1 MHADHPRACGANFRP
16 VSRGC
21 SRFGSSPRVRGKRCK
36 LRQLKQQIRIIP
48 ARAGQTNIESTLRYR
63 RTDHPRACG
72 ANDHPTCGKV
82 SENGSSPRVRGKPDA
97 SSRNGRSV
105 RIIPARAG
113 QTRSRSCPPRTRRRI
128 IPARAGQTCQLLH
141 HERLPPDHPRACG
154 ANMPILCK
162 RETVNKDHPRACGAN
177 VRGARYAVLRDGSS
191 PRVRGKP
198 GGDPPVGHQLRIIP
212 ARAGQT
218 PACSHCRRTFPDH
231 PRACGANLLLNSVSS
246 RLFGSSPRVR
256 GKPTVCVP
264 PTRTVRIIPARAGQ
278 TQTAFQ
284 NMEKGSD
291 HPRACGAN
299 PMLLSSMPY
308 QSGSSPRVRGKLDP
322 AHVYALDRRIIP
334 ARAGQTGDTASPRR
348 SSTDHPRAC
357 GANLSKGSQIT
368 GHSGSSPRVRGKLP
382 GIPGI
387 ALVARIIPARAGQTG
402 RNSRPSL

>member
-1 MHADHPRACGANFRP
+1 
-16 VSRGC
+16 
-21 SRFGSSPRVRGKRCK
+21 
-36 LRQLKQQIRIIP
+36 
-48 ARAGQTNIESTLRYR
+48 
-63 RTDHPRACG
+63 
-72 ANDHPTCGKV
+72 
-82 SENGSSPRVRGKPDA
+82 
-97 SSRNGRSV
+97 
-105 RIIPARAG
+105 
-113 QTRSRSCPPRTRRRI
+113 
-128 IPARAGQTCQLLH
+128 
-141 HERLPPDHPRACG
+141 
-154 ANMPILCK
+154 MPILCK

-299 PMLLSSMPY
+299 PSAGRCSR
-308 QSGSSPRVRGKLDP
+308 SRCGSSPRVRGKP
-322 AHVYALDRRIIP
+322 AM
-334 ARAGQTGDTASPRR
+334 RA
-348 SSTDHPRAC
+348 
-357 GANLSKGSQIT
+357 
-368 GHSGSSPRVRGKLP
+368 
-382 GIPGI
+382 
-387 ALVARIIPARAGQTG
+387 VA
-402 RNSRPSL
+402 